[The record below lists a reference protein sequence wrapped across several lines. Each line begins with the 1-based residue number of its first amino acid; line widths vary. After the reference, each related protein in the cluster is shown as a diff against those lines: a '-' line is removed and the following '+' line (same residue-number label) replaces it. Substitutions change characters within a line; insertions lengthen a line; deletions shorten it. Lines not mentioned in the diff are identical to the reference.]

1 MGTEN
6 LLTLDLF
13 GKEKPL
19 RVLYLGAHSD
29 DIEIGCGGSIIK
41 MIKQLHHVDVH
52 WTVFS
57 SDDIRAEEA
66 RRSTSILL
74 KDVKLKTV
82 DILNFKESYFPYLGA
97 SIKDY
102 FEKLKQRISPDVIF
116 THYRNDAH
124 QDHRVICELTWN
136 TFRSNLILEY
146 EIPKYDGD
154 IGSPNTYMYIDK
166 EDVERKLGHIL
177 ETFKSQQE
185 REWFNEETLRS
196 ILRIRGVECNSPTNY
211 AEGFYCRKIVL

>member
-1 MGTEN
+1 M
-6 LLTLDLF
+6 
-13 GKEKPL
+13 
-19 RVLYLGAHSD
+19 
-29 DIEIGCGGSIIK
+29 
-41 MIKQLHHVDVH
+41 MKQLRDVEIH

-57 SDDIRAEEA
+57 SDAARAEEA
-66 RRSTSILL
+66 LRSASILL

-82 DILNFKESYFPYLGA
+82 DILKFKQSYFPFLGA

-102 FEKLKQRISPDVIF
+102 FEKLKERISPDVIF

-124 QDHRVICELTWN
+124 QDHRIICELTWS

-166 EDVERKLGHIL
+166 EVVERKLRHIL
-177 ETFKSQQE
+177 ETFRSQQE

-196 ILRIRGVECNSPTNY
+196 ILRIRGVECNSPTSY